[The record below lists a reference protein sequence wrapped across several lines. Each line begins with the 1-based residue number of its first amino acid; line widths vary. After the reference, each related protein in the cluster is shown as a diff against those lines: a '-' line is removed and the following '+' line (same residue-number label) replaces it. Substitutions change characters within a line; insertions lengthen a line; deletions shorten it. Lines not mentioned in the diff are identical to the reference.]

1 MNCHG
6 WTPALASGG
15 ARVRL
20 SVTQEAGEQWQPGPS
35 AESAFMM
42 WKDLS
47 GETASHSGAT
57 GRE

>member
-1 MNCHG
+1 MNGHG
-6 WTPALASGG
+6 WTPALATGG

-20 SVTQEAGEQWQPGPS
+20 SVTQKAGEQGQPGPRG
-35 AESAFMM
+35 ESAFMM

-47 GETASHSGAT
+47 GETASHGGAA